1 VTRRQLEERVAQLAA
16 ELDGAALVDAVRRF
30 ADGLSTEE
38 REVLGEVLLERGRE
52 QGAEQY
58 AEMTERMRA
67 ARWRVILPPTRE
79 RPGPQG

>member
-1 VTRRQLEERVAQLAA
+1 MTRRQIEDRVTELAA
-16 ELDGAALVDAVRRF
+16 ELEGRELVDAVRRF

-38 REVLGEVLLERGRE
+38 RDVLGEVLLERGRE

-67 ARWRVILPPTRE
+67 ARWRIVLPPPRDLKN
-79 RPGPQG
+79 

>member
-1 VTRRQLEERVAQLAA
+1 MNRRQIEDRVAELAA
-16 ELDGAALVDAVRRF
+16 ELEGTELVDAIRRF

-52 QGAEQY
+52 QSAEQY

-67 ARWRVILPPTRE
+67 ARWRVIVPPARE
-79 RPGPQG
+79 RPEPPA

>member
-1 VTRRQLEERVAQLAA
+1 MTRREIEDRVTQFAA
-16 ELDGAALVDAVRRF
+16 ELEGAALVDAVRRF
-30 ADGLSTEE
+30 ADGLSGEE

-67 ARWRVILPPTRE
+67 ARWRVIVPPARE
-79 RPGPQG
+79 RPGPP

>member
-1 VTRRQLEERVAQLAA
+1 MTRREIEDRVTQLAA
-16 ELDGAALVDAVRRF
+16 ALEGTALVDAVRGF
-30 ADGLSTEE
+30 ADGLSGEE

-67 ARWRVILPPTRE
+67 ARWRVIVPPARE
-79 RPGPQG
+79 RRVPPA